1 MRILKAISL
10 SILLI
15 FLILIL
21 SAIIVYITIKDFH
34 LGVLQTVVVILIFFV
49 LGTTRSLMGLNMI
62 KTVIDTIQCVAL
74 MFIGIIIMIISF
86 IGNVIKEVFKYI
98 LGTCVL
104 IGVAIFVFIRIII
117 RKIVSLFIK

>member
-1 MRILKAISL
+1 MRIIKAISL

-15 FLILIL
+15 FLILVL
-21 SAIIVYITIKDFH
+21 SAIIVYITIRDFH

-49 LGTTRSLMGLNMI
+49 LGITRNLMGLKYD

-86 IGNVIKEVFKYI
+86 IGNIIKEVFKYI
-98 LGTCVL
+98 LGICVL
-104 IGVAIFVFIRIII
+104 IGVAIFVLIRRLI
-117 RKIVSLFIK
+117 RRIVGLFIK

>member
-49 LGTTRSLMGLNMI
+49 LGTTRSLMGL
-62 KTVIDTIQCVAL
+62 
-74 MFIGIIIMIISF
+74 
-86 IGNVIKEVFKYI
+86 KYD
-98 LGTCVL
+98 
-104 IGVAIFVFIRIII
+104 
-117 RKIVSLFIK
+117 KNSD

>member
-1 MRILKAISL
+1 
-10 SILLI
+10 
-15 FLILIL
+15 
-21 SAIIVYITIKDFH
+21 
-34 LGVLQTVVVILIFFV
+34 
-49 LGTTRSLMGLNMI
+49 MI

-74 MFIGIIIMIISF
+74 MFIGVIIMIISF